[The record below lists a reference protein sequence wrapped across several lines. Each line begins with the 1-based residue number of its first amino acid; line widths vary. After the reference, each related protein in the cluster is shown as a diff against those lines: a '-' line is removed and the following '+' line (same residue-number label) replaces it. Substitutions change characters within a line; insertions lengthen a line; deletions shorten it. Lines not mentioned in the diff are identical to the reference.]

1 MEIPAI
7 GRHKKNEVVMAVNRE
22 LTPADA
28 KRVLRRYWWILPI
41 STVLFTVAS
50 YVTATMLPK
59 RYTSQTMVLVEQPSV
74 PTKYVE
80 PVVTE
85 DLNHRLA
92 SMQEQ
97 ILSRTRLEPI
107 IEKLNLY
114 ADDRG
119 HTHIDDLVERLRS
132 GISIKPVEAMQGT
145 GPHQLPGFYIA
156 ATFPD
161 PQLAQQVCTEITSM
175 FLEQNARQTEQQAT
189 RTTNFLGGQ
198 VAEAKKKL
206 DEQDAKLAQF
216 KRQYLGS
223 LPEESQA
230 NLGMLMGM
238 NTQLEANTQALSRAQ
253 QDKAFNESLLGQ
265 EEANWKLRQTGG
277 QNPDSADQQ
286 LSLLQDQMTNL
297 MARYTP
303 DHPDVVKLQS
313 QIAELKKRMAEPAKA
328 PTPSA
333 GTQAS
338 HEPPQIQQL
347 RAKLKQDDLNIAG
360 LLHQQAQIQAQ
371 TRQLQG
377 RVQATPMVEQQY
389 KEMTRNY
396 QTASEFYQELLKKSQ
411 NSTMAKDLVHE
422 QDSEQFRVYDP
433 PSLPDKPSFP
443 KKPYFVGGG
452 FAGGLALGFGILFLF
467 AMLDKTIHTEREA
480 ELYLKLPV
488 LTVVPTLAV
497 AGLNGG
503 QAVTSPKEHFF
514 SGV

>member
-1 MEIPAI
+1 
-7 GRHKKNEVVMAVNRE
+7 MAANGE

-41 STVLFTVAS
+41 STVLLTVAGW
-50 YVTATMLPK
+50 VATKVLPK

-74 PTKYVE
+74 PTKFVE

-92 SMQEQ
+92 TMQEQ

-107 IEKLNLY
+107 IEKFSLY
-114 ADDRG
+114 ANDRG
-119 HTHIDDLVERLRS
+119 NVHIDDLVERLR
-132 GISIKPVEAMQGT
+132 GDITIKPVEAMQGT
-145 GPHQLPGFYIA
+145 GPHQLPGFYIS
-156 ATFPD
+156 ATFD
-161 PQLAQQVCTEITSM
+161 NAQLAQQICTEITSM

-189 RTTNFLGGQ
+189 RTTNFLGEQ
-198 VAEAKKKL
+198 LAEAKKKL

-223 LPEESQA
+223 LPEEGQA

-277 QNPDSADQQ
+277 QNPDTADQQ
-286 LSLLQDQMTNL
+286 LILLQDQLTNL
-297 MARYTP
+297 LARYTP
-303 DHPDVVKLQS
+303 NHPDVIKTQN
-313 QIAELKKRMAEPAKA
+313 QIADLKKRMAEPAKA

-333 GTQAS
+333 GAQAA

-347 RAKLKQDDLNIAG
+347 RAKLRQDELNISS
-360 LLHQQAQIQAQ
+360 LMQQQAQIQAQ

-396 QTASEFYQELLKKSQ
+396 QTALEFYNELLKKSQ
-411 NSTMAKDLVHE
+411 NSTMATNLVHE
-422 QDSEQFRVYDP
+422 QDSEQFKVYDP
-433 PSLPDKPSFP
+433 PSLPEKPSFP
-443 KKPYFVGGG
+443 KMTYFVGGG
-452 FAGGLALGFGILFLF
+452 FGAGLAIGLGILFLL
-467 AMLDKTIHTEREA
+467 ATMDKTIHTERDA
-480 ELYLKLPV
+480 ELCLKLPV
-488 LTVVPTLAV
+488 LTVVPNLAV
-497 AGLNGG
+497 AGLNGS
-503 QAVTSPKEHFF
+503 QAVTGRKEQVL